1 MPFLTCG
8 IPDYNA
14 DGDQVTDLRDAI
26 SHSIDY
32 VDNDPE
38 FLVGVRGM
46 DNPLCFNTEGQT
58 NQVVRLLQDP
68 ERGIVVNARIFYD
81 NLTNKTY
88 IGAVM
93 IARGNFR
100 VLGKQRVVIVNNTR
114 HDWGEVK
121 IFNIDGN
128 KVVIRE
134 NIVAVTFKQH
144 ITLAIQRHFATKDDY
159 IDYDALDRDNPGG
172 ASTLSGEDSES
183 EGQVSRTEIRA
194 ENQPVIGYEERES
207 VINHF
212 LSSKRRRSLLLQK
225 FFGIN
230 QDRAVIRNLIVEL
243 DTEGRKK
250 RGIVTTADSNETP
263 STSPSMNDYSHVLG
277 RNQLVKEVESQNEE
291 LPESSE
297 IFTSYQSN
305 EQSVEHQR
313 RRQRHYRYRQAR
325 EVDDEVLES
334 DLEKRRNKTTFLGI
348 YIADSRDFSNKTHGL
363 LGQFLFKNITKEK
376 FFFSNKRTKATLFI
390 HGNPNR
396 RTVALFTLRRNMAMN
411 ATRFCWKIGHQGR
424 DVLDGRY
431 SDYLVPALRYSNMIE
446 LPPPPA
452 L

>member
-1 MPFLTCG
+1 
-8 IPDYNA
+8 
-14 DGDQVTDLRDAI
+14 
-26 SHSIDY
+26 
-32 VDNDPE
+32 NDPE
-38 FLVGVRGM
+38 FLVGVRGLE
-46 DNPLCFNTEGQT
+46 NPLCFNTEGQT

-68 ERGIVVNARIFYD
+68 QRGIVVNARLFYD
-81 NLTNKTY
+81 SLTNKTY

-121 IFNIDGN
+121 VFNIDGN

-134 NIVAVTFKQH
+134 NIVAVTFKH
-144 ITLAIQRHFATKDDY
+144 RITLAIQRHFATRDDY
-159 IDYDALDRDNPGG
+159 IDYDALDRDNPGR
-172 ASTLSGEDSES
+172 SSSLNEDDSERDS
-183 EGQVSRTEIRA
+183 DDSRA
-194 ENQPVIGYEERES
+194 ENRADTRPVIGYEEHES

-250 RGIVTTADSNETP
+250 RGTAPTDSNKKQSKLTALTQLYLKDKSGTLPNNKPAKWTQNHNTDHHESIETDTGYQGTEK
-263 STSPSMNDYSHVLG
+263 STEQPKLLG
-277 RNQLVKEVESQNEE
+277 
-291 LPESSE
+291 
-297 IFTSYQSN
+297 
-305 EQSVEHQR
+305 
-313 RRQRHYRYRQAR
+313 HYRQRQAR
-325 EVDDEVLES
+325 EVDDDMLEG
-334 DLEKRRNKTTFLGI
+334 DIEKRRNKTTFLGI

-363 LGQFLFKNITKEK
+363 LGQFLFKNITQEK
-376 FFFSNKRTKATLFI
+376 FFFSNKRTKATLLI